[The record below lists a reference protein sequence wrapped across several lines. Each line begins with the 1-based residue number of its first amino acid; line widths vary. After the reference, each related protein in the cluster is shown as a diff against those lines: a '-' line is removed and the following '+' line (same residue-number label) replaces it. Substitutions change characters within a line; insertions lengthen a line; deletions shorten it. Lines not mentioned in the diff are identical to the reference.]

1 MAYDKAARPEGGFKR
16 RNPGRRRKKVCVF
29 CGKENNEIDYKDVAK
44 LRSMFLREE
53 KSFQEELQET
63 VQSIRELLQ

>member
-44 LRSMFLREE
+44 LR